1 MVQLFSNTIGITL
14 RTAGGKATPSGVRSL
29 VVKHG
34 CWLLL
39 IASKCEAIGF

>member
-1 MVQLFSNTIGITL
+1 MVQLFTNTVRITF
-14 RTAGGKATPSGVRSL
+14 RTGGGKATPSGVRSF

-39 IASKCEAIGF
+39 IGSKCEAIGF